1 MRCGLKCGDMM
12 RHIAL
17 LLLVFAGVLGLA
29 QLPADLFE
37 YVGSCR
43 GQPHW
48 EIVREGGWLWEIQL
62 HSQVWRGI
70 PWIHR
75 LLVVEPS
82 SRMAEDVVLLYISA
96 DPYPGEELL
105 GVAMARMAG
114 LRVAILNS
122 VPNQPLF
129 GLREDALI
137 AHTVERYLAEGGSD
151 WPLLFPMVQSAV
163 AAMDALSAVAPKLW
177 GAELRGFI
185 LAGASKRGWTT
196 YLTAAVDPRVLG
208 IIPIVFDFLNFP
220 AQLARQ
226 DELSGGPSP
235 KLGEYTIRGLTA
247 SASPQAAKLAFLVDP
262 YTYRLAYTM
271 PKLVVVSTN
280 APYWGPDATSL

>member
-1 MRCGLKCGDMM
+1 M
-12 RHIAL
+12 
-17 LLLVFAGVLGLA
+17 
-29 QLPADLFE
+29 
-37 YVGSCR
+37 
-43 GQPHW
+43 
-48 EIVREGGWLWEIQL
+48 
-62 HSQVWRGI
+62 
-70 PWIHR
+70 
-75 LLVVEPS
+75 
-82 SRMAEDVVLLYISA
+82 
-96 DPYPGEELL
+96 
-105 GVAMARMAG
+105 
-114 LRVAILNS
+114 AILNS

-137 AHTVERYLAEGGSD
+137 AHTFERYLAEGGSD
-151 WPLLFPMVQSAV
+151 WPLLFPMVQ
-163 AAMDALSAVAPKLW
+163 SAVAPKLW

-196 YLTAAVDPRVLG
+196 YLTAAVTPRVLG

-226 DELSGGPSP
+226 EELSGGPSP
-235 KLGEYTIRGLTA
+235 KLGDYTIRGLTA

-280 APYWGPDATSL
+280 DPYWGPDATSLHWPGLPEPKLLYVVPNAGHNVILGEGLLPTLASFAQLLARGLEPPRSKPPCGFANLGWSSGYRRIGPCGGGVALDGTVLRTRF